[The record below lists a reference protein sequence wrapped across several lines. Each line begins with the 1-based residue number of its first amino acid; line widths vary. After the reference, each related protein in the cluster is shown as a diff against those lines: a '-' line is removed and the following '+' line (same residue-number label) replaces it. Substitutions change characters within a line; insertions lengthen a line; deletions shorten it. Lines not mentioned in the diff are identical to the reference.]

1 MIKLDAT
8 PPPLRTSI
16 DPVPVGWKQLARAR
30 VGLSYQIVRVACRP
44 VVGLCRPVVSG
55 LERIPAHGAL
65 IVASN
70 HLSAIDTLFLSVLLK
85 RRVIFLAKAEYF
97 TRSGLR
103 GELMSGLM
111 SACGFVAV
119 DRSSPA
125 AGRAAIDGGLQ
136 VLAAGGVFGVYPEGT
151 RSTDGR
157 LYRGRTGVA
166 RLALE
171 SGAQVLPVALVG
183 TNRVLPPGRRLPRI
197 HRVQLRIGQP
207 IRFVREQGKSLHD
220 SGQLRATTEK
230 VMNAIQGLSG
240 QERVNGYARSGS
252 SL

>member
-1 MIKLDAT
+1 MST
-8 PPPLRTSI
+8 PPPLRTGI
-16 DPVPVGWKQLARAR
+16 DPVPARWKQLAGAR
-30 VGLSYQIVRVACRP
+30 VGLSYRIIKAACRP
-44 VVGLCRPVVSG
+44 AVGACRPLVTGRECV
-55 LERIPAHGAL
+55 PAHGPV

-70 HLSAIDTLFLSVLLK
+70 HLSAVDTLFLSVLLR
-85 RRVIFLAKAEYF
+85 RRVTFLAKAEYF

-103 GELMSGLM
+103 GRLMSGLM

-119 DRSSPA
+119 DRTSPA
-125 AGRAAIDGGLQ
+125 AGRAAIDRGLQ

-183 TNRVLPPGRRLPRI
+183 TSRVLPPGRRLPRI

-207 IRFVREQGKSLHD
+207 IRFLREQGKSPHD
-220 SGQLRATTEK
+220 STQLRATTEK
-230 VMNAIQGLSG
+230 VMDAIHALSG

-252 SL
+252 NL